1 MRFYI
6 LLVIIWG
13 WIGVSAAQKLT
24 RRAFLGIDPVEK
36 NQVLVINKIY
46 PKTPAERSGMKIGD
60 ELLSINDFQPHSIQ
74 ELIQGLK
81 KFSPKEKVKLKVR
94 RNNQEITLDA
104 RLDEAPKEITPANRT
119 IYGEI
124 PVNNAV
130 LRSIIT
136 VPQKEGKYPAV
147 IFIQGVGCFPV
158 DTPMD
163 TTYGHVQMLRYLGK
177 NNIVTMRVEKSGV
190 GDSQGTPCEKLD
202 FQTELAHFTEALKA
216 LKTYPF
222 VDKDNIFVIGH
233 SLGGVIAPII
243 AQKENAKGVI
253 VYGTIGQ
260 NWTNYLIDSRRAMAI
275 QKGEDYEDV
284 EDWTKNVTDCSV
296 RFFMHK
302 QHLDSV
308 FKYNSDCQDFL
319 KRFSFRSPQYWYQ
332 LSEINVAQQWKE
344 YNGYVLSIWGESDKS
359 TFASEHQLITN
370 IINQQN
376 PKKGTF
382 VKINR
387 ADHKMCLRNSQDTDK
402 ESDFNPQIAESIY
415 EWIGKVRGGL

>member
-13 WIGVSAAQKLT
+13 WISVSAAQKLT

-46 PKTPAERSGMKIGD
+46 PKTAAEKSGMKVGD
-60 ELLSINDFQPHSIQ
+60 ELLSINDFQPHTIA

-81 KFSPKEKVKLKVR
+81 KFSPKEKVKLRIR

-104 RLDEAPKEITPANRT
+104 RLDEAPKEITPTNRT
-119 IYGEI
+119 IYGEVT
-124 PVNNAV
+124 VNNAV

-163 TTYGHVQMLRYLGK
+163 TTYGHIQMLRYLGK

-202 FQTELAHFTEALKA
+202 FQTELAHFTEALKT

-233 SLGGVIAPII
+233 SLGGVIAPIV
-243 AQKENAKGVI
+243 AQRENAKGVV

-260 NWTNYLIDSRRAMAI
+260 NWTNYLIDSRKAMAI

-284 EDWTKNVTDCSV
+284 EEWTKNVTDCSV

-302 QHLDSV
+302 QPIDSAI
-308 FKYNSDCQDFL
+308 KYNSDCQDFL

-382 VKINR
+382 VKIHR
-387 ADHKMCLRNSQDTDK
+387 ADHKMCLRNAQDTDK
-402 ESDFNPQIAESIY
+402 ELDFNPQIAESIY
-415 EWIGKVRGGL
+415 EWIGRVRGGL

>member
-6 LLVIIWG
+6 LLIIIWG
-13 WIGVSAAQKLT
+13 WIGVSVAQKLT

-46 PKTPAERSGMKIGD
+46 PKTAAERSGMKIGD

-94 RNNQEITLDA
+94 RNDQEIILDA
-104 RLDEAPKEITPANRT
+104 RLDEAPKEITFANRT

-147 IFIQGVGCFPV
+147 IFIQGVGCYPV

-163 TTYGHVQMLRYLGK
+163 TTYGHVQMLRHLSK

-233 SLGGVIAPII
+233 SLGGVIAPMI
-243 AQKENAKGVI
+243 AQKENAKGVV

-260 NWTNYLIDSRRAMAI
+260 NWTNYLIDSRKAMAI

-284 EDWTKNVTDCSV
+284 EEWTKNVTDCSV
-296 RFFMHK
+296 RFFMQK

-344 YNGYVLSIWGESDKS
+344 YNGYVLSIWGESDRS

-370 IINQQN
+370 IINQHN

-382 VKINR
+382 IKINR

-415 EWIGKVRGGL
+415 EWIGKVIGGL

>member
-13 WIGVSAAQKLT
+13 WVGVSVAQKLT

-36 NQVLVINKIY
+36 NQVLVINKVY
-46 PKTPAERSGMKIGD
+46 PRTPAEKSGMKIGD

-81 KFSPKEKVKLKVR
+81 KFSPKEKVKLKIR
-94 RNNQEITLDA
+94 RNNQEITLET
-104 RLDEAPKEITPANRT
+104 RLDEVPKEITPASRT

-163 TTYGHVQMLRYLGK
+163 TTYGHVQMLRYLTR

-190 GDSQGTPCEKLD
+190 GDSQGIPCEKLD
-202 FQTELAHFTEALKA
+202 FQTELTHFTEALKA

-243 AQKENAKGVI
+243 AQKENAKGVV

-260 NWTNYLIDSRRAMAI
+260 NWTNYLIDSRKAMAI
-275 QKGEDYEDV
+275 QKGEDYEDI
-284 EDWTKNVTDCSV
+284 EEWTKNVTDCSV

-302 QHLDSV
+302 QSLDTIY
-308 FKYNSDCQDFL
+308 KYNSDCQDFL

-359 TFASEHQLITN
+359 TFSSEHQLITN

-382 VKINR
+382 VKISR
-387 ADHKMCLRNSQDTDK
+387 ADHKMCLRNINDTDK
-402 ESDFNPQIAESIY
+402 ELDFNPQIAESIY